1 MRRLILDREF
11 GSSRRQRIFQYVILA
26 VAAVF
31 ILRLGWLQIIRGG
44 AYRLKAEAQAI
55 KQIKVEP
62 FRGMMFDRNGRAI
75 VQNAPGF
82 SITITPY
89 EFTDAAAQLLSVIL
103 EVPDSLLWEEVHRM
117 AAFNRFNPSK
127 ISYGR
132 DIDYA
137 VLSAVEERREELP
150 GVDIIVDPKRL
161 YAFDGNAS
169 HLLGYTREVNEW
181 HLKNLGDSY
190 DPGDITGQTG
200 LEKAY
205 EQSIRGQKGFQFIAV
220 NNKGQRIAKFNDGKS
235 DIEAREGNDL
245 YLGLDTDLQ
254 ELAEKLIAPHKGGV
268 IALDP
273 ATGEILCYVSSP
285 DYDLRQFSG
294 RTSRTYYNTLV
305 KDPGNPLFNRVSMP
319 QYSPGSTWKPLM
331 ALAALQEG
339 IITTTSKLY
348 CSGGFQYG
356 NRFAKCH
363 GGVHGSIDVKTALTV
378 SCNAF
383 FYQLGVKLGMDRIH
397 YYGDAFGFGR
407 KTNADITEE
416 SMGIMPDSTYLNK
429 QWGKGNWTDY
439 VVMNWAIGQ
448 GELAVTPLQMV
459 SYIAAV
465 ANEGTWN
472 QPHAAR
478 AMYDKTLNKI
488 FKFTHAKNQIPIDKT
503 HFFTVKQMLR
513 AVVSSGTGR
522 GIDIPGLDVCGKTG
536 TAQALPGQKDQS
548 WFLCF
553 APMNNPKI
561 ALVVTAE
568 GGGFGATTALP
579 IARKLLELYLLNKWP
594 DGIERDSTWIQKA
607 DVVSDSTSARPHSPN
622 SKGPFVP
629 ELNPK
634 ATPKQEPQV
643 ASASPK

>member
-1 MRRLILDREF
+1 MRAATTDKEF
-11 GSSRRQRIFQYVILA
+11 GSSKRQRIFQYVILA

-31 ILRLGWLQIIRGG
+31 ILRLGWMQIIQGG

-55 KQIKVEP
+55 KQVKVEP

-89 EFTDAAAQLLSVIL
+89 EFTDSAAKLLSAL
-103 EVPDSLLWEEVHRM
+103 LDVPDSLIWDEVHR
-117 AAFNRFNPSK
+117 AAVFNRFNPSK

-137 VLSAVEERREELP
+137 VLSFIEERRDELP
-150 GVDIIVDPKRL
+150 GVDIIIDSKRL

-169 HLLGYTREVNEW
+169 HLLGYTREVSEW

-220 NNKGQRIAKFNDGKS
+220 NNKGRRVAKFNDGKS
-235 DIEAREGNDL
+235 DIEAKEGNDL

-254 ELAEKLIAPHKGGV
+254 ELAEKLIAPHNGGV
-268 IALDP
+268 VALDP
-273 ATGEILCYVSSP
+273 SNGEILCYVSSP

-294 RTSRTYYNTLV
+294 RTSRKYLNTID
-305 KDPGNPLFNRVSMP
+305 KDAKKPLFNRVSMP

-339 IITTTSKLY
+339 IITPTSKLY
-348 CSGGFQYG
+348 CAGGYQYG
-356 NRFAKCH
+356 NRFARCH
-363 GGVHGSIDVKTALTV
+363 GGVHGSIDLNTALTV

-397 YYGDAFGFGR
+397 YYGNAFGFGR

-416 SMGIMPDSTYLNK
+416 SKGVMPDSAYLNR

-448 GELAVTPLQMV
+448 GELAVTPLQML
-459 SYIAAV
+459 SYIATI

-472 QPHAAR
+472 QPHAVR
-478 AMYDKTLNKI
+478 AMYDKTLNKMLT
-488 FKFTHAKNQIPIDKT
+488 FSYAKNEIPIDKE
-503 HFFTVKQMLR
+503 HFRTVKQMLR
-513 AVVSSGTGR
+513 SVVSSGTGR
-522 GIDIPGLDVCGKTG
+522 GIDIPGLDVAGKTG

-548 WFLCF
+548 WFVCF
-553 APMNNPKI
+553 APLNNPKI

-579 IARKLLELYLLNKWP
+579 IARKLLEQYLLNKWP
-594 DGIERDSTWIQKA
+594 EEIGRDSTWIQQGG
-607 DVVSDSTSARPHSPN
+607 VVSDSTSSNPQVPKLN
-622 SKGPFVP
+622 GPFAP
-629 ELNPK
+629 ELKPK
-634 ATPKQEPQV
+634 SVKRYQPSV
-643 ASASPK
+643 VSASLK